1 MSTLRYLFADHLS
14 HGIASLRDL
23 DPARDVVL
31 LTEVAAECSHVPHHP
46 KKIAFLLSA
55 MRHFSAELAAR
66 GVRVDHVRLD
76 DPENSQSF
84 AGEVRRAVARHRPA
98 RIVVAE
104 PGEWRVQ
111 EEVRGWQRA
120 LGIPVEIRADD
131 RFLCPREAFAA
142 WAAGRRQ
149 LRMEPFYRWMRQRTG
164 LLMEADGEPAGGRW
178 NFDAENRKRAPA
190 GLAFPRP
197 AGFEP
202 DRITAEVLDLVRAR
216 FSGHF
221 GELLPF
227 RFAVTAAQARQALD
241 HFLDVALPRFGDYQD
256 AMRAGEAWLFHSA
269 LSPYLNAGLLLPG
282 EVCRRVEAEWR
293 AGRAPLNSAEGFIRQ
308 ILGWREY
315 VRGVYWLS
323 MPDYARR
330 NALAADRPLP
340 DFYWTAET
348 EMACV
353 RQAVEQTRREALSH
367 HIQRL
372 MVTGNLALLLGVR
385 PEELCRWYLA
395 VYADAFEWVELP
407 NTLGMALHADGGV
420 MGSKPYAASGAYI
433 DRMSDLCRG
442 CRYDV
447 RAKTG
452 PEACP
457 FNYLYWD
464 FLIGQRPRLARNPRL
479 AQIWRTLDRMPAERV
494 ARSRADAAAF
504 RAAIGIEA
512 GPPAALTPP
521 PPGARPPRQRSP
533 GSSAPRSS

>member
-1 MSTLRYLFADHLS
+1 
-14 HGIASLRDL
+14 
-23 DPARDVVL
+23 
-31 LTEVAAECSHVPHHP
+31 
-46 KKIAFLLSA
+46 

-66 GVRVDHVRLD
+66 GVRVEHVRLD
-76 DPENSQSF
+76 DPANSQSF
-84 AGEVRRAVARHRPA
+84 AGEIHRAGARHRPA

-111 EEVRGWQRA
+111 EEVRGWERA
-120 LGIPVEIRADD
+120 LGIPVEIRPDD
-131 RFLCPREAFAA
+131 RFLCSREAFAA
-142 WAAGRRQ
+142 WAAGRRG

-178 NFDAENRKRAPA
+178 NFDADNRKRAPE

-202 DRITAEVLDLVRAR
+202 DAITREVLDLVRAR

-227 RFAVTAAQARQALD
+227 RFAVTAAQAEQALD
-241 HFLDVALPRFGDYQD
+241 HFLEVALPSFGDYQD

-282 EVCRRVEAEWR
+282 EVCRRVEAAWR
-293 AGRAPLNSAEGFIRQ
+293 AGLAPLNSAEGFLRQ

-315 VRGVYWLS
+315 ARGVYWLL
-323 MPDYARR
+323 MPGYAGR
-330 NALAADRPLP
+330 NALGADRPLP
-340 DFYWTAET
+340 DFYWTGET
-348 EMACV
+348 DLACV
-353 RQAVEQTRREALSH
+353 RQAIEQTRREALSH

-447 RAKTG
+447 RRKNG

-464 FLIGQRPRLARNPRL
+464 FLIARRPRLGRNPRL
-479 AQIWRTLDRMPAERV
+479 AQPYRTLDRLPAERV
-494 ARSRADAAAF
+494 TAIRADAAAF
-504 RAAIGIEA
+504 RAAIGLEA
-512 GPPAALTPP
+512 GPEAPLTPP
-521 PPGARPPRQRSP
+521 PPGAFPRPPRSP
-533 GSSAPRSS
+533 GSPGSPSS

>member
-1 MSTLRYLFADHLS
+1 
-14 HGIASLRDL
+14 
-23 DPARDVVL
+23 
-31 LTEVAAECSHVPHHP
+31 
-46 KKIAFLLSA
+46 
-55 MRHFSAELAAR
+55 
-66 GVRVDHVRLD
+66 
-76 DPENSQSF
+76 
-84 AGEVRRAVARHRPA
+84 
-98 RIVVAE
+98 
-104 PGEWRVQ
+104 
-111 EEVRGWQRA
+111 
-120 LGIPVEIRADD
+120 
-131 RFLCPREAFAA
+131 
-142 WAAGRRQ
+142 
-149 LRMEPFYRWMRQRTG
+149 MRQRTG

-178 NFDAENRKRAPA
+178 NFDADNRKRAPD
-190 GLAFPRP
+190 GLVFPRP

-202 DRITAEVLDLVRAR
+202 DAITREVLDLVRAR

-227 RFAVTAAQARQALD
+227 RFAVTAAQAEQALD
-241 HFLDVALPRFGDYQD
+241 HFLEVALPSFGDYQD
-256 AMRAGEAWLFHSA
+256 AMRADEAWLFHSA

-293 AGRAPLNSAEGFIRQ
+293 AGRAPLNSAEGFLRQ

-315 VRGVYWLS
+315 ARGVYWLL
-323 MPDYARR
+323 MPGYAER
-330 NALAADRPLP
+330 NGLGADRPLP
-340 DFYWTAET
+340 DFYWTGET
-348 EMACV
+348 DMACV

-447 RAKTG
+447 RRKNG

-464 FLIGQRPRLARNPRL
+464 FLIARRPRLGRNPRL
-479 AQIWRTLDRMPAERV
+479 AQPYRTLDRLPAERV
-494 ARSRADAAAF
+494 TAIRADAAAF
-504 RAAIGIEA
+504 RAAIGLEA
-512 GPPAALTPP
+512 GPEAPLTPP
-521 PPGARPPRQRSP
+521 PPGALPRPPRSP
-533 GSSAPRSS
+533 GSPGSPSS